1 MLSTGASKGM
11 GVIARAFRCLG
22 YLKYDDKGQAD
33 GQESP
38 VSRGIMSIIIPESP
52 VPDRET
58 RFGSFRGLS

>member
-1 MLSTGASKGM
+1 MLTTGASKGM

-22 YLKYDDKGQAD
+22 YLKHDDKGQAD

-52 VPDRET
+52 VPAKET
-58 RFGSFRGLS
+58 RFGSFLGLS